1 MTLAS
6 AWSRTPPVYTLPQL
20 AKHVQGRITGD
31 PRTEIHR
38 VQPFERAGTGDL
50 TLAAEKKYQEKL
62 GESSASA
69 VIVPLGV
76 ICKGKVLLQVEDPKV
91 AFARLMSLFHPISYE
106 EQGISPLACVG
117 RGCRISNEVTVH
129 PFVFLGE
136 DVVIEGRTTLFPG
149 VYVGR
154 NCVIGEDCLLHPNVT
169 LYDNVTL
176 GSRVVIHSGTVIGA
190 DGFGYVRDG
199 HEHLKIPQIGK
210 VIIEDDVEIGANSCV
225 DRATFGA
232 TVLKRGVKIDNHVHI
247 GHNCR
252 IGENT
257 VIVAQVGI
265 SGSVKLGKDCVLGG
279 QAGVVDHVTIG
290 DNVRV
295 MVKTAVTKD
304 IPAHSKISG
313 QPGMD
318 HRRAMKIEAV
328 SRRLPEIYLE
338 LKKWMTGSENKDD
351 NG

>member
-1 MTLAS
+1 MMLKS
-6 AWSRTPPVYTLPQL
+6 VPIVVWI
-20 AKHVQGRITGD
+20 GR
-31 PRTEIHR
+31 P
-38 VQPFERAGTGDL
+38 
-50 TLAAEKKYQEKL
+50 
-62 GESSASA
+62 
-69 VIVPLGV
+69 
-76 ICKGKVLLQVEDPKV
+76 
-91 AFARLMSLFHPISYE
+91 
-106 EQGISPLACVG
+106 
-117 RGCRISNEVTVH
+117 
-129 PFVFLGE
+129 
-136 DVVIEGRTTLFPG
+136 
-149 VYVGR
+149 
-154 NCVIGEDCLLHPNVT
+154 
-169 LYDNVTL
+169 
-176 GSRVVIHSGTVIGA
+176 
-190 DGFGYVRDG
+190 
-199 HEHLKIPQIGK
+199 
-210 VIIEDDVEIGANSCV
+210 
-225 DRATFGA
+225 FGA

-338 LKKWMTGSENKDD
+338 FKKWMTGNENKDD